1 MKKEVPGL
9 LLSLNSRD
17 CLDHCLLQFI
27 WECLLC
33 SMLSYCLKMPFNFVS
48 TYMYTMNNNQ
58 ELISI
63 SSAITKKNL
72 SETDCICN
80 CIFKVYTGMVHEFD

>member
-1 MKKEVPGL
+1 MKNEVPGL
-9 LLSLNSRD
+9 LLTLYSRD

-33 SMLSYCLKMPFNFVS
+33 CMLSDCLKMPFNFLN
-48 TYMYTMNNNQ
+48 TYMYTMNINQ

-63 SSAITKKNL
+63 SSAITQKYFIRHRL
-72 SETDCICN
+72 YLQLHI
-80 CIFKVYTGMVHEFD
+80 